1 MDRNG
6 PRVLASS
13 AASSGGNG
21 LTPRHLLLVV
31 FGVLVGVVIGAIAG
45 GGATTSGP
53 APDDPGPASVTGDG
67 APQGF
72 AHTRSGA
79 VAAAAAYADA
89 FGAAQIVDEERLA
102 HLIDAIATPELAGR
116 LRAQTA
122 AMQRSPGIRRL
133 QAATSKGGVFAQE
146 TPLGYRVVSYQSPRA
161 VVDLWVVSVLAGGR
175 VQPQARFA
183 RSRET
188 LAWNGEDWKLA
199 ALAKPISGPTPGIER
214 KSATNSSRSFIGSLR
229 RYEELRSGP

>member
-1 MDRNG
+1 MEGDG

-13 AASSGGNG
+13 AASGGNA
-21 LTPRHLLLVV
+21 LTLRHLLLVV
-31 FGVLVGVVIGAIAG
+31 VGVLVGVVIGVVITG
-45 GGATTSGP
+45 GTTTTTGP
-53 APDDPGPASVTGDG
+53 VPGDPGPASVNADG

-72 AHTRSGA
+72 AHTRNGA
-79 VAAAAAYADA
+79 VAAAASYADA
-89 FGAAQIVDEERLA
+89 FGPAQIVDEERLA
-102 HLIDAIATPELAGR
+102 KLIDAIATPELAAR
-116 LRAQTA
+116 LDAQTA

-133 QAATSKGGVFAQE
+133 QAATTRGGVFAQE
-146 TPLGYRVVSYQSPRA
+146 MPLGYRVVSYQSPRT

-214 KSATNSSRSFIGSLR
+214 KSATNSSRAFIGSLR
-229 RYEELRSGP
+229 QYKELRSGP

>member
-1 MDRNG
+1 
-6 PRVLASS
+6 VLASS
-13 AASSGGNG
+13 AASGGNA
-21 LTPRHLLLVV
+21 LTLRHLLLVV
-31 FGVLVGVVIGAIAG
+31 VGVLVGVVIGVVIP

-53 APDDPGPASVTGDG
+53 VAGDPGPVSVNADG

-72 AHTRSGA
+72 AHTRNGA
-79 VAAAAAYADA
+79 VAAATGYADA
-89 FGAAQIVDEERLA
+89 FGPAQIVDEERLA
-102 HLIDAIATPELAGR
+102 KLIDAIATPELAAR

-122 AMQRSPGIRRL
+122 AMQRSPGISRL
-133 QAATSKGGVFAQE
+133 RAATSRGGVFAQE
-146 TPLGYRVVSYQSPRA
+146 MPLGYRVVSYQSSRA

-199 ALAKPISGPTPGIER
+199 ALANPVSGPTPGIER
-214 KSATNSSRSFIGSLR
+214 KSATNSSRDFTSSLR

>member
-1 MDRNG
+1 MDGND
-6 PRVLASS
+6 PRVIASS
-13 AASSGGNG
+13 AASGSGSRLTLRHLVLVVVGVLAGVLIGVLASGG
-21 LTPRHLLLVV
+21 
-31 FGVLVGVVIGAIAG
+31 
-45 GGATTSGP
+45 TTTCGP
-53 APDDPGPASVTGDG
+53 AAGDPGPASVNGDG

-102 HLIDAIATPELAGR
+102 RLINAIATPELAAR

-133 QAATSKGGVFAQE
+133 QAATSRGGVFAQE
-146 TPLGYRVVSYQSPRA
+146 MPLGYRVVSYESAHA

-188 LAWNGEDWKLA
+188 LAWTGEDWKLA
-199 ALAKPISGPTPGIER
+199 GVAKPVSGPTPGIER
-214 KSATNSSRSFIGSLR
+214 TTATNSSRSFIGSLR